1 MSCRWG
7 ILAKA
12 ITLGQWYERH
22 PSLMSSRWLTQPSW
36 SCQRHGRACLTQSSV
51 APTALVTTGR
61 TCAAVSAVWMEVAVA
76 AEPSDGYSAC
86 SALRSCRSC
95 CSGMACRSATNC
107 RTADAMAREE
117 GPRDVMRAP
126 MPTACCVRWGIW
138 TGGGRNQQRH
148 HIGKMHPT
156 DTSYTHATARRC
168 IHKEAQF
175 HHFSSC
181 TDAAE

>member
-117 GPRDVMRAP
+117 GPRDVIRAP
-126 MPTACCVRWGIW
+126 MPTACCVRWGIC
-138 TGGGRNQQRH
+138 TGGQKSTAAPQRQNAPYRH
-148 HIGKMHPT
+148 KLHTRDCTTLHSQRGTVPPLQLVH
-156 DTSYTHATARRC
+156 RRR
-168 IHKEAQF
+168 
-175 HHFSSC
+175 
-181 TDAAE
+181 